1 MSGSYLGKD
10 WGSIN
15 LLLDIYEVPYRKDV
29 VYFSK
34 VYENIKVRYMSEKA
48 EQNRKAEERKSRAAG
63 GNGKNFAHN
72 VSG

>member
-1 MSGSYLGKD
+1 MSGSYLGKE
-10 WGSIN
+10 WASVN

-29 VYFSK
+29 IYFSK

-48 EQNRKAEERKSRAAG
+48 EQTRKAEERKSRAAG
-63 GNGKNFAHN
+63 GNGTNFAHN